1 MRNIRRVSRTEIDSS
16 SLGEYENELREI
28 GELAVKGKAV
38 TELTMLEQFKVY
50 FRQEW
55 NGVVKFL
62 PQRVGF

>member
-1 MRNIRRVSRTEIDSS
+1 M
-16 SLGEYENELREI
+16 GEYENELREI
-28 GELAVKGKAV
+28 GELAIKGKAV

>member
-28 GELAVKGKAV
+28 GELAIKGKAV